1 MNFWTTG
8 TVVWLSRKTLI
19 HGMNMLKFAVLYL
32 YRYENDD
39 PLVRFTEAQLA
50 EIRKV
55 TLSRLVCD
63 NCDHVSKVQRSL
75 LDLSD
80 PFL

>member
-1 MNFWTTG
+1 MEQLLAFQE
-8 TVVWLSRKTLI
+8 
-19 HGMNMLKFAVLYL
+19 GMCLC
-32 YRYENDD
+32 RYENDD

-50 EIRKV
+50 DIRKV

-63 NCDHVSKVQRSL
+63 NCDHLSKVQRLL

>member
-1 MNFWTTG
+1 VKDSALWTDLTS
-8 TVVWLSRKTLI
+8 VVLCP
-19 HGMNMLKFAVLYL
+19 H
-32 YRYENDD
+32 RYENED

-50 EIRKV
+50 DIRKV

-63 NCDHVSKVQRSL
+63 NCDNVSKIQRSL

>member
-1 MNFWTTG
+1 M
-8 TVVWLSRKTLI
+8 S
-19 HGMNMLKFAVLYL
+19 FAVLCVC
-32 YRYENDD
+32 RYENDD

-50 EIRKV
+50 GIRKV

-63 NCDHVSKVQRSL
+63 NTDRVSKIQRSL
-75 LDLSD
+75 LDLMD